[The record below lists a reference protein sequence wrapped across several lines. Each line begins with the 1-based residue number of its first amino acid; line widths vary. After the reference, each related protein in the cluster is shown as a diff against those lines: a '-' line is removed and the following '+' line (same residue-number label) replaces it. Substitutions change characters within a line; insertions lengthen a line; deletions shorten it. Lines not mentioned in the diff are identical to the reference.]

1 MDNFKR
7 FVEKVFIKIY
17 CFFLPRKTSTS
28 LSDNQAYPQVCLDA
42 TNNFKYFNRFRR
54 NTVYASIV
62 ETVTSDLGKKYLD
75 FLQADKQTMAHLAEF
90 KKNDDWG
97 GPVTSSY
104 AGVGDIS
111 PTTLRY
117 IKVLADLRQYFTS
130 LDQLSICEIG
140 VGYGG
145 QCRIVNAL
153 FSPAAY
159 TLVDIQP
166 ALQLTHRY
174 LGNYITNSVL
184 SFKTMNEL
192 DSRAYDLC
200 ISNYAFSE
208 LPRSLQDVYLK
219 KVILNSKMGYI
230 TYSDNFTPASFNSYR
245 VDELLKMIPGS
256 TKIEENPKT
265 GPNFIILWGANKA

>member
-1 MDNFKR
+1 MSNFKR

-42 TNNFKYFNRFRR
+42 ASNFKYFNRFRR

-75 FLQADKQTMAHLAEF
+75 FLQADRQIMAHLPEF

-97 GPVTSSY
+97 GPITSSY

-117 IKVLADLRQYFTS
+117 VKVLADLRQYFTR

-153 FSPAAY
+153 YSPAAY

-208 LPRSLQDVYLK
+208 LPRSLQDVYIK

-245 VDELLKMIPGS
+245 ADELLKIIPGS
-256 TKIEENPKT
+256 IKIEENPKT
-265 GPNFIILWGANKA
+265 GPNFIILWGTKKA